1 MTMPRNNS
9 IRATARFAV
18 LLLSCL
24 TFSFSALMAGQTPV
38 TTDHYDYYRTGWNSA
53 ETTLTPTN
61 VASSAFG
68 LLHTVALDDQVD
80 NQPLLVPAVNIT
92 AGTQQGTHDVVYV
105 ATENNSIYAIDQH
118 SGAILLNPNFGK
130 PVRFPIGCNNNG
142 PNVGINSTPV
152 IDLSS

>member
-18 LLLSCL
+18 LLLSSLMLC
-24 TFSFSALMAGQTPV
+24 FSALVATGQTPV
-38 TTDHYDYYRTGWNSA
+38 TTYHYDNYRTGWNSA

-92 AGTQQGTHDVVYV
+92 AGTQQGTPHAGCVG
-105 ATENNSIYAIDQH
+105 AEENKLY
-118 SGAILLNPNFGK
+118 
-130 PVRFPIGCNNNG
+130 
-142 PNVGINSTPV
+142 ST
-152 IDLSS
+152 S

>member
-1 MTMPRNNS
+1 MTMPRNNY

-18 LLLSCL
+18 LLLSSLMLC
-24 TFSFSALMAGQTPV
+24 FSALVATGQTPV
-38 TTDHYDYYRTGWNSA
+38 TTYHYDNYRTGWNSA

-92 AGTQQGTHDVVYV
+92 AGKQQGTHGAGYV
-105 ATENNSIYAIDQH
+105 AAGKNSIFAVDQH
-118 SGAILLNPNFGK
+118 HGGVFL
-130 PVRFPIGCNNNG
+130 
-142 PNVGINSTPV
+142 
-152 IDLSS
+152 

>member
-38 TTDHYDYYRTGWNSA
+38 TTYHYDNYRTGWNSA

-61 VASSAFG
+61 VASSAF
-68 LLHTVALDDQVD
+68 
-80 NQPLLVPAVNIT
+80 
-92 AGTQQGTHDVVYV
+92 
-105 ATENNSIYAIDQH
+105 
-118 SGAILLNPNFGK
+118 
-130 PVRFPIGCNNNG
+130 
-142 PNVGINSTPV
+142 
-152 IDLSS
+152 SSLPMKLGW